1 MTKKKETSIPS
12 LLDAL
17 ISEDENGNDTFS
29 IMANLNDTID
39 SLFVADIPEEL
50 PILPLRNMVLFPTTV
65 LPVSVGRK
73 SSIKLIDSAR
83 DNDGYMAVFCQKEPS
98 TDIPELDDLHQ
109 YGTIAKIVKIL
120 KREFIEFIAVPHFI
134 CEA

>member
-65 LPVSVGRK
+65 LPAQIFDKADRQRK
-73 SSIKLIDSAR
+73 
-83 DNDGYMAVFCQKEPS
+83 G
-98 TDIPELDDLHQ
+98 
-109 YGTIAKIVKIL
+109 
-120 KREFIEFIAVPHFI
+120 
-134 CEA
+134 